1 MNKFFKITCVV
12 LTLVLA
18 LTLLA
23 ACGGGEDAADVK
35 GETQTW
41 GEITLFVPEE
51 YTLKGGD
58 MFGEEAPNRL
68 TLNKGESSFEY
79 IMVGSGY
86 TEDEAASSI
95 DMTRSVNEGCEDI
108 EITAGANT
116 WTGVAYNSLGV
127 DCVSVSA
134 PIGDGYVLI
143 TSAGAAKDDAA
154 FNKVLESIVVK

>member
-1 MNKFFKITCVV
+1 MKKFIKIACIVMI
-12 LTLVLA
+12 LA
-18 LTLLA
+18 LTVTMFA
-23 ACGGGEDAADVK
+23 SCGGGEDSADVK

-41 GEITLFVPEE
+41 GDITLFVPEE

-58 MFGEEAPNRL
+58 MFGDEVPNRL

-86 TEDEAASSI
+86 TEDEVDSSI
-95 DMTRSVNEGCEDI
+95 EMTRSINEGCEDI
-108 EITAGANT
+108 EIKAGANT

-154 FNKVLESIVVK
+154 FNAVLESIVVK